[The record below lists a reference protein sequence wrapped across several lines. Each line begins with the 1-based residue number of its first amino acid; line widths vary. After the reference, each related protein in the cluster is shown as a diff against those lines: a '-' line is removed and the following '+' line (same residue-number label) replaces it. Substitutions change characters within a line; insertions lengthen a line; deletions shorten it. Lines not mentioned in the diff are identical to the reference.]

1 MKTRRIVQGLIL
13 LAAGIVFCT
22 IGILIVFAAQDQ
34 TRLAEQSFQR
44 AEDSCREAAN
54 TLVRSVG
61 GQGHLKEL
69 KDGESWEILLRTVND
84 KRMALADS
92 TAVIAACPTRSLEY
106 YCLGPACGPQ
116 EARFIRP
123 GRQNSVMVMR
133 LALRPEV
140 PLERAAKLNAPAA
153 PTQTPPSA
161 TAPSSQPQPGR
172 PPTPQLVRPPA
183 QPGRPLLPQ
192 QQQQQPQR
200 PAAGL
205 PQALLGVLPK

>member
-13 LAAGIVFCT
+13 LAAGLVFGT
-22 IGILIVFAAQDQ
+22 VGLLIVFAAQDQ

-44 AEDSCREAAN
+44 AEDSCRDAAN

-61 GQGHLKEL
+61 GQGHVKEI
-69 KDGESWEILLRTVND
+69 KDGESWEIQLRTVND

-92 TAVIAACPTRSLEY
+92 SAVIIACPTRSLEY
-106 YCLGPACGPQ
+106 FCLGPACGPQ
-116 EARFIRP
+116 EARVVHP
-123 GRQNSVMVMR
+123 GRQNSMLVMR

-140 PLERAAKLNAPAA
+140 PIERAANLNAPAT
-153 PTQTPPSA
+153 PVQTPAKGSTPS
-161 TAPSSQPQPGR
+161 TQPQTGQR

-183 QPGRPLLPQ
+183 QPGRPPLP

-200 PAAGL
+200 PAGL